1 MEARHYDH
9 LDDIISEFEEL
20 ATEKYEKGQ
29 LEHGGQLW
37 QKEGLIDMAIDE
49 AIDQVIYL
57 LTIKHQRELRKYE

>member
-1 MEARHYDH
+1 MDARHYDH
-9 LDDIISEFEEL
+9 LEDIIDEFTEL

-37 QKEGLIDMAIDE
+37 EKQGLIDMAIDE

-57 LTIKHQRELRKYE
+57 LTIKHQLEQRTYE